1 MTQVDTPVRTCR
13 AIPAMRTR
21 ISVEVLNRFTSRSDL
36 RDIACSHV
44 CWDDQ
49 LRVETSGCTAAVR
62 RLATEFIPLAIS
74 MRLLIHRRSHL
85 HAAARRVSELLRLG
99 NPMGVAGR
107 RKAEGWRGMKVS
119 ATPPT
124 LGMSSRSAS
133 SSKTRH
139 LGPSFSWSFPYRPFH
154 LVVVRVLQRAQMA
167 VLVPTQDLV
176 DDSWNRKEGLRHPPG
191 DSDAATRSKG
201 RCSNGGHNGGFYCST
216 DTFYT
221 ISTYSES
228 LDSLMARS

>member
-1 MTQVDTPVRTCR
+1 
-13 AIPAMRTR
+13 
-21 ISVEVLNRFTSRSDL
+21 
-36 RDIACSHV
+36 
-44 CWDDQ
+44 
-49 LRVETSGCTAAVR
+49 
-62 RLATEFIPLAIS
+62 

-107 RKAEGWRGMKVS
+107 RKAEGWRGMK
-119 ATPPT
+119 
-124 LGMSSRSAS
+124 
-133 SSKTRH
+133 
-139 LGPSFSWSFPYRPFH
+139 
-154 LVVVRVLQRAQMA
+154 RAQMA